1 MMLISAGIDAGTSA
15 YRNIKSKKGLA
26 ELDKQ
31 RLPQYMDAAAGLQEN
46 KKMYGDMAKSGMG
59 PGSLNLA
66 KSTFAAGQSAL
77 TAAPAGGQLR
87 TQIGRLAGANA
98 GGFANSL
105 AAQNEGIRRQGM
117 SGVAQA
123 NLGLSELQQRDIGV
137 GLQRRFKA
145 EEEYGQAIQDSR
157 RQFMGAVSGVASGF
171 MDYKNLQEDRA
182 LTRDY
187 YGLNDNS
194 TMENLPGNA
203 PGNAPSVLG
212 KPGTF
217 PLSSPAGPQTRN
229 QQSLAQSN
237 QNYGPAPSGTVNTS
251 NSSLNPNVS
260 GAMYDTPFSAPDGTN
275 FQKFA
280 TPNLMNQISTQGIK
294 ASPFGGAPMAP
305 AYPISPS
312 GNIAMPNA
320 PNYNFGDMSGDPSYQ
335 RQNNSVLNFRNPYN
349 INRGFMDTYDATAGP
364 YGQIQFKQR

>member
-1 MMLISAGIDAGTSA
+1 MDPMTMMLISGFADAGVSA
-15 YRNIKSKKGLA
+15 YRNIKAKKGLA
-26 ELDKQ
+26 ELEKQ

-145 EEEYGQAIQDSR
+145 EEDYGQAIQDSR
-157 RQFMGAVSGVASGF
+157 RQFMGAVTGGASGY

-182 LTRDY
+182 LARDMYVPKQQTPGGFNPNLLVGPPGQFPLPGSMMNGPLPQSPTPSMSLADRGSLPASMGGFGGDRTSLTAGLPVNKANLPFNMGGTGGLRENYAPFESDISLTSNLPY
-187 YGLNDNS
+187 YMGGMGGLNRIP
-194 TMENLPGNA
+194 T
-203 PGNAPSVLG
+203 
-212 KPGTF
+212 
-217 PLSSPAGPQTRN
+217 AGFKNT
-229 QQSLAQSN
+229 
-237 QNYGPAPSGTVNTS
+237 YGAETG
-251 NSSLNPNVS
+251 
-260 GAMYDTPFSAPDGTN
+260 
-275 FQKFA
+275 
-280 TPNLMNQISTQGIK
+280 
-294 ASPFGGAPMAP
+294 PFGQIMFK
-305 AYPISPS
+305 
-312 GNIAMPNA
+312 PN
-320 PNYNFGDMSGDPSYQ
+320 
-335 RQNNSVLNFRNPYN
+335 
-349 INRGFMDTYDATAGP
+349 
-364 YGQIQFKQR
+364 K

>member
-1 MMLISAGIDAGTSA
+1 MMLISGFVDAGASA

-66 KSTFAAGQSAL
+66 KNTFAAGQNAL
-77 TAAPAGGQLR
+77 TAAPGGGQLR

-98 GGFANSL
+98 GGFANQL

-157 RQFMGAVSGVASGF
+157 RQFMGAVSGLASGF
-171 MDYKNLQEDRA
+171 MDYKNLQEDRD
-182 LTRDY
+182 LTRQY
-187 YGLNDNS
+187 YGLKDPNQQTPGNFNPNLLIGPPGQFPTPESMKGAIYPQAPISSMSLGDRLSLPSSMGGLGGDRASLTAGLPVNKA
-194 TMENLPGNA
+194 NLPFNMGGTGGLRENYA
-203 PGNAPSVLG
+203 PFGSDISLMSDLPYYMGGMGGLG
-212 KPGTF
+212 
-217 PLSSPAGPQTRN
+217 R
-229 QQSLAQSN
+229 
-237 QNYGPAPSGTVNTS
+237 
-251 NSSLNPNVS
+251 
-260 GAMYDTPFSAPDGTN
+260 M
-275 FQKFA
+275 A
-280 TPNLMNQISTQGIK
+280 TPGYMNTYG
-294 ASPFGGAPMAP
+294 AETGPFG
-305 AYPISPS
+305 
-312 GNIAMPNA
+312 
-320 PNYNFGDMSGDPSYQ
+320 
-335 RQNNSVLNFRNPYN
+335 
-349 INRGFMDTYDATAGP
+349 
-364 YGQIQFKQR
+364 QIMFKKEK